1 VIDNDRGIEIASAEY
16 EASAPPCEK
25 LTWET
30 RVMLVVPRDTAVQF
44 ACSLVAAMGMS
55 PVPGQ
60 GLSRK
65 GKGTQSECVE
75 ARPAVAE
82 VLILKYRRDRLTP
95 VNCLDSRSQLYSSN
109 DQFGGEGWSA
119 TMARRLTSDG
129 LGVEP
134 MGCRGDFQLFLVVG
148 DGGNV

>member
-1 VIDNDRGIEIASAEY
+1 LQLGCRHGNVSCARPG
-16 EASAPPCEK
+16 
-25 LTWET
+25 
-30 RVMLVVPRDTAVQF
+30 LVEE
-44 ACSLVAAMGMS
+44 
-55 PVPGQ
+55 
-60 GLSRK
+60 RK
-65 GKGTQSECVE
+65 RHSFRCVE

-82 VLILKYRRDRLTP
+82 VSILKYRRDPLTP
-95 VNCLDSRSQLYSSN
+95 ANCLDSRSQLYSSN

-119 TMARRLTSDG
+119 TLARRLMSDG